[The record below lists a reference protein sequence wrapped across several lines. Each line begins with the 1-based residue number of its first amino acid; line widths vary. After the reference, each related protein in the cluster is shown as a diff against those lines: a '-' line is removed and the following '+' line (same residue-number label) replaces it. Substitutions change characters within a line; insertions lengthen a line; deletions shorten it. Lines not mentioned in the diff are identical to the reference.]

1 MKKFA
6 FFLLLAVFVVAL
18 PLQAQ
23 AQPTGAVLLKDALV
37 LFNYDV
43 KGLKFDNPSD
53 ADFAVD
59 KANYEHYVH
68 FNFNGVEV
76 YAFTHNKEKVVKLA
90 KAEILLIMAGEQD
103 PVVEAF

>member
-6 FFLLLAVFVVAL
+6 IFLLFAVFAITI
-18 PLQAQ
+18 PIHAQ
-23 AQPTGAVLLKDALV
+23 VQPTGAALLKDALV

-43 KGLKFDNPSD
+43 KGIKFDNPSD

-59 KANYEHYVH
+59 KANYVHYVH

-76 YAFTHNKEKVVKLA
+76 YAFSHNTEKVIKLA